1 MLGAPAHML
10 GAPERPTEHLGTAR
24 MDDAVLAVTRVGI
37 IGGGQIEHLDAA
49 LVDARSGAPAGS
61 GAGHAAAFDR

>member
-1 MLGAPAHML
+1 
-10 GAPERPTEHLGTAR
+10 

-37 IGGGQIEHLDAA
+37 IRRGQIEHLDAA

>member
-1 MLGAPAHML
+1 
-10 GAPERPTEHLGTAR
+10 

-49 LVDARSGAPAGS
+49 LVDARSGAPLRQRSRARCR
-61 GAGHAAAFDR
+61 A